1 MGKCIHIVVHVTKRY
16 LYVLKNSLKLFSSV
30 DISAGGTK
38 NTVQTKSLVLLTR
51 TRQQNSKQTFSY
63 QNTNRNV
70 CTLNISH
77 KKGKKEPSKQR
88 TKGHKMEYIVPFQ
101 IAFEKTDPKVQL
113 YMQQQ
118 RHSLRQEVTGSYCII
133 LERLKLFK
141 IKVTTAISLS

>member
-70 CTLNISH
+70 
-77 KKGKKEPSKQR
+77 
-88 TKGHKMEYIVPFQ
+88 Y
-101 IAFEKTDPKVQL
+101 FEHFT
-113 YMQQQ
+113 
-118 RHSLRQEVTGSYCII
+118 
-133 LERLKLFK
+133 
-141 IKVTTAISLS
+141 